1 MIQFI
6 LRRLLL
12 TLPVLVGIVFVVFAI
27 ARLLPGDPCF
37 QALGQRATQESCE
50 AFDERYGLNEP
61 IPVQFGIFV
70 GDLLSG
76 DLGTSIAYGRPI
88 SDILIERMPVT
99 IELTIFALTI
109 ATMLGIGLGVAS
121 AARRN
126 SRVDVGTMMFANFG
140 VSIPVFVLGLILIFF
155 FAVVLKDTPFALPP
169 SGRLSAGVLIVPLAE
184 AWGLQDLDG
193 PLRVVID
200 FLGNMYVI
208 STLITGQWAAFGDA
222 VVHLI
227 LPAIALAT
235 IPLALIARMTRS
247 SLLEVLGQ
255 DYIRTAR
262 AKGVIERRVVLRHA
276 LRNAILPVV
285 TVIGLT
291 LGALLS
297 GAVLTETIFGLTGIG
312 LTITQSILGRDYPVI
327 QAVTLIT
334 AILYVTVNL
343 VVDVSYAFLD
353 PRIRLE

>member
-1 MIQFI
+1 MLQFI
-6 LRRLLL
+6 GRRLLL
-12 TLPVLVGIVFVVFAI
+12 TIPVLVGVVFVVFAL
-27 ARLLPGDPCF
+27 ARVLPGSPCY
-37 QALGQRATQESCE
+37 QALGQNATQQACE
-50 AFDERYGLNEP
+50 EFERMMGLDQP
-61 IPVQFGIFV
+61 IPVQFAIFV
-70 GDLLSG
+70 GDLLQG

-88 SDILIERMPVT
+88 SDMLIERMPVT
-99 IELTIFALTI
+99 IELTIFALTL
-109 ATMLGIGLGVAS
+109 ATVLGITLGVAS
-121 AARRN
+121 AIRRN
-126 SRVDVGTMMFANFG
+126 SGVDVGTMMFANFG
-140 VSIPVFVLGLILIFF
+140 VSIPVFVLGLILIFI

-169 SGRLSAGVLIVPLAE
+169 SGRISPGVLIIPLAE
-184 AWGLQDLDG
+184 AWGVQDLEG

-200 FLGNMYVI
+200 FIGNMYVI
-208 STLITGQWAAFGDA
+208 SSLISGQWAVFGDA
-222 VVHLI
+222 FVHLI
-227 LPAIALAT
+227 LPAVALAT

-262 AKGVIERRVVLRHA
+262 AKGVIERRVVLRHG

-312 LTITQSILGRDYPVI
+312 KTITDSITGRDYPVI
-327 QAVTLIT
+327 QAITLVT
-334 AILYVTVNL
+334 AILYLTVNL

>member
-1 MIQFI
+1 MLQFI
-6 LRRLLL
+6 VRRLLL
-12 TLPVLVGIVFVVFAI
+12 TIPVLIGIVFVVFFL
-27 ARLLPGDPCF
+27 ARILPGDPCY
-37 QALGQRATQESCE
+37 QALGQRATEEACE

-70 GDLLSG
+70 SDLLHG

-88 SDILIERMPVT
+88 SEILIERMPVT

-109 ATMLGIGLGVAS
+109 ATVLGIILGVAS

-126 SRVDVGTMMFANFG
+126 SKVDVGTMMFANFG
-140 VSIPVFVLGLILIFF
+140 VSIPVFVLGLILIFI

-169 SGRLSAGVLIVPLAE
+169 GGRLSAGVIIVPLAE

-193 PLRVVID
+193 PLRVIID
-200 FLGNMYVI
+200 FVGNMYVI
-208 STLITGQWAAFGDA
+208 STLISGQWAAFGDA
-222 VVHLI
+222 VVHMI

-235 IPLALIARMTRS
+235 ISLALIARMTRS

-262 AKGVIERRVVLRHA
+262 AKGVIERRVVLRHG

-334 AILYVTVNL
+334 AIIYVTVNL

>member
-1 MIQFI
+1 MLQFI
-6 LRRLLL
+6 VRRLLL
-12 TLPVLVGIVFVVFAI
+12 TIPVLIGIVFVVFFL
-27 ARLLPGDPCF
+27 ARILPGDPCY
-37 QALGQRATQESCE
+37 QALGQRATQEACE

-70 GDLLSG
+70 SDLLHG

-88 SDILIERMPVT
+88 SEILIERMPVT

-109 ATMLGIGLGVAS
+109 ATVVGITLGVAS

-126 SRVDVGTMMFANFG
+126 SKVDVGTMMFANFG
-140 VSIPVFVLGLILIFF
+140 VSIPIFVLGLVLIFI

-169 SGRLSAGVLIVPLAE
+169 SGRVSPGVLIIPLAE
-184 AWGLQDLDG
+184 AWGVQDLEG
-193 PLRVVID
+193 PLRVIID
-200 FLGNMYVI
+200 FVGNMYVVSSLI
-208 STLITGQWAAFGDA
+208 SGQWAVFGDA
-222 VVHLI
+222 FVHLI
-227 LPAIALAT
+227 LPAVALAT

-262 AKGVIERRVVLRHA
+262 AKGVIERRVVLRHG

-312 LTITQSILGRDYPVI
+312 KTITDSIIGRDYPVV

-334 AILYVTVNL
+334 AILYLTVNL

>member
-1 MIQFI
+1 VLQFI
-6 LRRLLL
+6 GRRLLL
-12 TLPVLVGIVFVVFAI
+12 TIPVLIGIVFVVFAL
-27 ARLLPGDPCF
+27 ARVLPGSPCY
-37 QALGQRATQESCE
+37 QALGQNATQEACE
-50 AFDERYGLNEP
+50 EFEARMGLNEP

-70 GDLLSG
+70 GDLLQG
-76 DLGTSIAYGRPI
+76 DLGMSINYGRPI
-88 SDILIERMPVT
+88 SEMLIERMPVT
-99 IELTIFALTI
+99 IELTLFALTL
-109 ATMLGIGLGVAS
+109 ATVLGIILGVAS
-121 AARRN
+121 AIRRN
-126 SRVDVGTMMFANFG
+126 SGVDVGTMMFANFG
-140 VSIPVFVLGLILIFF
+140 VSIPIFVLGLVLIFI

-169 SGRLSAGVLIVPLAE
+169 SGRVSPGVLIIPLAE
-184 AWGLQDLDG
+184 AWGVQDLEG
-193 PLRVVID
+193 PLRVIID
-200 FLGNMYVI
+200 FVGNMYVVSSLI
-208 STLITGQWAAFGDA
+208 SGQWAVFGDA
-222 VVHLI
+222 FVHLI
-227 LPAIALAT
+227 LPAVALAT

-262 AKGVIERRVVLRHA
+262 AKGVVERRVVLRHG

-312 LTITQSILGRDYPVI
+312 KTITDGIIGRDYAVV
-327 QAVTLIT
+327 QAVTLVT
-334 AILYVTVNL
+334 AVIYLTVNL

>member
-1 MIQFI
+1 MLQFI
-6 LRRLLL
+6 GRRLLL
-12 TLPVLVGIVFVVFAI
+12 TVPVLIGIVFVVFAL
-27 ARLLPGDPCF
+27 ARILPGNPCY
-37 QALGQRATQESCE
+37 QALGQNATEEDCA
-50 AFDERYGLNEP
+50 AFSARYGLDEP
-61 IPVQFGIFV
+61 IPVQFAIFV
-70 GDLLSG
+70 GDLFSG
-76 DLGTSIAYGRPI
+76 DLGTSILHGRPI
-88 SDILIERMPVT
+88 SEMLIERMPVT
-99 IELTIFALTI
+99 IELTFMALTL
-109 ATMLGIGLGVAS
+109 ATVLGITLGVAS
-121 AARRN
+121 AIRRN
-126 SRVDVGTMMFANFG
+126 SGVDVGTMMFANFG
-140 VSIPVFVLGLILIFF
+140 VSIPVFVLGLILIFV

-169 SGRLSAGVLIVPLAE
+169 SGRLSAGVLIIPLAE
-184 AWGLQDLDG
+184 AWGVQDLEG

-200 FLGNMYVI
+200 FVGNMYVVASLI
-208 STLITGQWAAFGDA
+208 SGQWAVFGDA
-222 VVHLI
+222 FVHLI

-262 AKGVIERRVVLRHA
+262 AKGVIERRVVLRHG

-312 LTITQSILGRDYPVI
+312 KTITDAILGRDYPVV
-327 QAVTLIT
+327 QAITLVT
-334 AILYVTVNL
+334 AILYLTVNL

-353 PRIRLE
+353 PRIRLS

>member
-1 MIQFI
+1 VLQFI
-6 LRRLLL
+6 ARRLLL
-12 TLPVLVGIVFVVFAI
+12 TVPVLIGVIFVVFAI
-27 ARLLPGDPCF
+27 ARILPGDPCF
-37 QALGQRATQESCE
+37 VALGQRATPEACA
-50 AFDERYGLNEP
+50 AFDERFGLNEP

-70 GDLLSG
+70 GDLLRG
-76 DLGTSIAYGRPI
+76 ELGNSIAYGRPI
-88 SDILIERMPVT
+88 SEILIERMPVT
-99 IELTIFALTI
+99 IELTLFALTI
-109 ATMLGIGLGVAS
+109 ATVLGIGLGVAS

-126 SRVDVGTMMFANFG
+126 SAVDVGTMMFANFG
-140 VSIPVFVLGLILIFF
+140 VSIPVFVLGLILIFLF
-155 FAVVLKDTPFALPP
+155 GVVLKDTPLALPP
-169 SGRLSAGVLIVPLAE
+169 SGRLSAGVIVVPLAE
-184 AWGLQDLDG
+184 AWGMADVEG
-193 PLRVVID
+193 PLRVVLD
-200 FLGNMYVI
+200 FIGNMYII
-208 STLITGQWAAFGDA
+208 SSLLTGQWAAFGDA
-222 VVHLI
+222 VVHLL

-262 AKGVIERRVVLRHA
+262 AKGVIERRVVLRHG

-291 LGALLS
+291 LGSLLS

-327 QAVTLIT
+327 QALTLVT
-334 AILYVTVNL
+334 AILYLAVNL

>member
-1 MIQFI
+1 MLQFI
-6 LRRLLL
+6 ARRILLSI
-12 TLPVLVGIVFVVFAI
+12 PVLIGVIVVVFAL
-27 ARLLPGDPCF
+27 ARVLPGDPCF
-37 QALGQRATQESCE
+37 LALGPRATQEACA
-50 AFDERYGLNEP
+50 AFNERFGLNEP
-61 IPVQFGIFV
+61 IPVQFVIYV
-70 GDLLSG
+70 QDLLHG

-88 SDILIERMPVT
+88 SEMLIERMPVT
-99 IELTIFALTI
+99 IELTIMSLTI
-109 ATMLGIGLGVAS
+109 ATVLGIALGVAS

-126 SRVDVGTMMFANFG
+126 SKVDVGTMMFANFG
-140 VSIPVFVLGLILIFF
+140 VSIPVFVLGLILIFI

-169 SGRLSAGVLIVPLAE
+169 NGRLSPGVIIIPLAE
-184 AWGLQDLDG
+184 AWGVQDLEG
-193 PLRVVID
+193 PLRVLID
-200 FLGNMYVI
+200 FVGNMYVVASLI
-208 STLITGQWAAFGDA
+208 SGQWAVFGDA
-222 VVHLI
+222 AVHLI

-235 IPLALIARMTRS
+235 IPLALIGRMTRS

-262 AKGVIERRVVLRHA
+262 AKGVIERRVVLSHG

-297 GAVLTETIFGLTGIG
+297 GAVLTETIFGLTGLG
-312 LTITQSILGRDYPVI
+312 KTITDSITGRDFPVI

-334 AILYVTVNL
+334 AIVYLTVNL

-353 PRIRLE
+353 PRIRLQ

>member
-1 MIQFI
+1 MLQFI
-6 LRRLLL
+6 TRRVLL
-12 TLPVLVGIVFVVFAI
+12 TIPVIIGIVFVVFAL
-27 ARLLPGDPCF
+27 ARILPGDPCF
-37 QALGQRATQESCE
+37 QALGQRATAEACE
-50 AFDERYGLNEP
+50 EFDERMGLNEP

-70 GDLLSG
+70 SDLLQG
-76 DLGTSIAYGRPI
+76 DLGTSIANGRPI
-88 SDILIERMPVT
+88 SEILIERMPVT
-99 IELTIFALTI
+99 LELTLFALTI
-109 ATMLGIGLGVAS
+109 ATVLGITLGVAS

-126 SRVDVGTMMFANFG
+126 SKVDVGTMMFANFG
-140 VSIPVFVLGLILIFF
+140 VSIPVFVLGLILIFL

-169 SGRLSAGVLIVPLAE
+169 SGRLSAGVIIIPLAE
-184 AWGLQDLDG
+184 AWGIQDLEG

-200 FLGNMYVI
+200 FIGNMYVI

-262 AKGVIERRVVLRHA
+262 AKGVTERRVVLRHG

-297 GAVLTETIFGLTGIG
+297 GAVLTETIFGLTGMG
-312 LTITQSILGRDYPVI
+312 LTITQSIIGRDYPVI
-327 QAVTLIT
+327 QSVTLVT
-334 AILYVTVNL
+334 AILYITVNL

>member
-1 MIQFI
+1 M
-6 LRRLLL
+6 
-12 TLPVLVGIVFVVFAI
+12 VG
-27 ARLLPGDPCF
+27 LD
-37 QALGQRATQESCE
+37 Q
-50 AFDERYGLNEP
+50 P
-61 IPVQFGIFV
+61 IPVQFAIFV
-70 GDLLSG
+70 GDLIQG

-88 SDILIERMPVT
+88 SDMLIERMPVT
-99 IELTIFALTI
+99 IELTIFALTL
-109 ATMLGIGLGVAS
+109 ATVLGITLGVAS
-121 AARRN
+121 AIRRN
-126 SRVDVGTMMFANFG
+126 SGVDVGTMMFANFG
-140 VSIPVFVLGLILIFF
+140 VSIPVFVLGLILIFI

-169 SGRLSAGVLIVPLAE
+169 SGRVSPGVLIIPLAE
-184 AWGLQDLDG
+184 AWGVEDLEG
-193 PLRVVID
+193 PLRVIID
-200 FLGNMYVI
+200 FIGNMYVV
-208 STLITGQWAAFGDA
+208 STLISGQWAAFGDA

-262 AKGVIERRVVLRHA
+262 AKGVVERRVVLSHG

-334 AILYVTVNL
+334 AILYITVNL
-343 VVDVSYAFLD
+343 IVDVSYAFLD

>member
-1 MIQFI
+1 MLQFI

-12 TLPVLVGIVFVVFAI
+12 TIPVIIGIVFVVFFL
-27 ARLLPGDPCF
+27 ARILPGDPCY
-37 QALGQRATQESCE
+37 QALGQRATEAACE

-61 IPVQFGIFV
+61 IPVQFGIFIS
-70 GDLLSG
+70 DLIHG

-88 SDILIERMPVT
+88 SEILIERMPVT

-109 ATMLGIGLGVAS
+109 ATVLGITLGVAS

-126 SRVDVGTMMFANFG
+126 SKVDVGTMMFANFG
-140 VSIPVFVLGLILIFF
+140 VSIPVFVLGLILIFI

-169 SGRLSAGVLIVPLAE
+169 GGRLSAGVIIIPLAE

-193 PLRVVID
+193 PLRVIID
-200 FLGNMYVI
+200 FIGNMYVI
-208 STLITGQWAAFGDA
+208 STLISGQWAAFGDA
-222 VVHLI
+222 VVHMI

-235 IPLALIARMTRS
+235 ISMALIARMTRS

-262 AKGVIERRVVLRHA
+262 AKGVIERRVVLRHG

-343 VVDVSYAFLD
+343 IVDVSYAFLD

>member
-1 MIQFI
+1 
-6 LRRLLL
+6 
-12 TLPVLVGIVFVVFAI
+12 
-27 ARLLPGDPCF
+27 
-37 QALGQRATQESCE
+37 
-50 AFDERYGLNEP
+50 
-61 IPVQFGIFV
+61 
-70 GDLLSG
+70 
-76 DLGTSIAYGRPI
+76 
-88 SDILIERMPVT
+88 
-99 IELTIFALTI
+99 
-109 ATMLGIGLGVAS
+109 
-121 AARRN
+121 
-126 SRVDVGTMMFANFG
+126 
-140 VSIPVFVLGLILIFF
+140 
-155 FAVVLKDTPFALPP
+155 
-169 SGRLSAGVLIVPLAE
+169 
-184 AWGLQDLDG
+184 
-193 PLRVVID
+193 
-200 FLGNMYVI
+200 MYVV
-208 STLITGQWAAFGDA
+208 STFITGQWAAFGDA

-262 AKGVIERRVVLRHA
+262 AKGVIERRVVLRHG

-312 LTITQSILGRDYPVI
+312 RTITDAILGRDYAVI
-327 QAVTLIT
+327 QALTLIT
-334 AILYVTVNL
+334 AILYLSVNL

>member
-1 MIQFI
+1 MLQFI
-6 LRRLLL
+6 GRRLLL
-12 TLPVLVGIVFVVFAI
+12 TVPVLIGIIFVVFAL
-27 ARLLPGDPCF
+27 ARILPGNPCY
-37 QALGQRATQESCE
+37 QALGQNATQEDCE
-50 AFDERYGLNEP
+50 AFSERYGLDEP
-61 IPVQFGIFV
+61 IPVQFAIFV
-70 GDLLSG
+70 GDLFSG
-76 DLGTSIAYGRPI
+76 DLGTSILHGRPI
-88 SDILIERMPVT
+88 TDMLIERMPVT
-99 IELTIFALTI
+99 IELTLFALTL
-109 ATMLGIGLGVAS
+109 ATVLGITLGVAS
-121 AARRN
+121 AIRRN
-126 SRVDVGTMMFANFG
+126 SGVDVGTMMFANFG
-140 VSIPVFVLGLILIFF
+140 VSIPVFVLGLVLIFV

-169 SGRLSAGVLIVPLAE
+169 SGRLSAGVLIIPLAE
-184 AWGLQDLDG
+184 AWGVQDLDG
-193 PLRVVID
+193 PLRVLID
-200 FLGNMYVI
+200 FVGNMYVI
-208 STLITGQWAAFGDA
+208 ASLISGQWAVFGDA
-222 VVHLI
+222 FVHLI

-262 AKGVIERRVVLRHA
+262 AKGVIERRVVLRHG

-312 LTITQSILGRDYPVI
+312 KTITDAILGRDYPVI

-334 AILYVTVNL
+334 AVLYLTVNL

>member
-1 MIQFI
+1 MLQFI
-6 LRRLLL
+6 TRRLLL
-12 TLPVLVGIVFVVFAI
+12 TVPVLIGILFVVFAL
-27 ARLLPGDPCF
+27 ARVLPGDPCYA
-37 QALGQRATQESCE
+37 ALGQRATVEACE

-61 IPVQFGIFV
+61 IPVQFAIFV
-70 GDLLSG
+70 GDLLQG

-88 SDILIERMPVT
+88 SEMLVERMPVT
-99 IELTIFALTI
+99 IELTLLALTI
-109 ATMLGIGLGVAS
+109 ATVLGIILGVVS

-126 SRVDVGTMMFANFG
+126 SKADVGTMMFANFG
-140 VSIPVFVLGLILIFF
+140 VSIPVFVLGLILIYFF
-155 FAVVLKDTPFALPP
+155 SVVLKDTPFALPP
-169 SGRLSAGVLIVPLAE
+169 GGRLSAGLIIVPLAE
-184 AWGLQDLDG
+184 AWGLQDLEG
-193 PLRVVID
+193 GLRVLID
-200 FLGNMYVI
+200 FIGNMYVI

-262 AKGVIERRVVLRHA
+262 AKGVAERGVVLSHG

-285 TVIGLT
+285 TVVGLT

-312 LTITQSILGRDYPVI
+312 KTITDAILGRDYPVI
-327 QAVTLIT
+327 QAVTLVT
-334 AILYVTVNL
+334 AILYLTVNL
-343 VVDVSYAFLD
+343 VVDVSYGFLD

>member
-1 MIQFI
+1 MLQFI
-6 LRRLLL
+6 VRRLLL
-12 TLPVLVGIVFVVFAI
+12 TIPVLIGIVFVVFFL
-27 ARLLPGDPCF
+27 ARILPGDPCY
-37 QALGQRATQESCE
+37 QALGQRATQEACE

-70 GDLLSG
+70 SDLLHG

-88 SDILIERMPVT
+88 SEILIERMPVT

-109 ATMLGIGLGVAS
+109 ATVLGIILGVAS

-126 SRVDVGTMMFANFG
+126 SKVDVGTMMFANFG
-140 VSIPVFVLGLILIFF
+140 VSIPVFVLGLILIFI

-169 SGRLSAGVLIVPLAE
+169 GGRLSAGVIIVPLAE

-193 PLRVVID
+193 PLRVIID
-200 FLGNMYVI
+200 FVGNMYVI
-208 STLITGQWAAFGDA
+208 STLISGQWAAFGDA
-222 VVHLI
+222 VVHMI

-235 IPLALIARMTRS
+235 ISMALIARMTRS

-262 AKGVIERRVVLRHA
+262 AKGVIERRVVLRHG

>member
-1 MIQFI
+1 
-6 LRRLLL
+6 
-12 TLPVLVGIVFVVFAI
+12 
-27 ARLLPGDPCF
+27 
-37 QALGQRATQESCE
+37 
-50 AFDERYGLNEP
+50 
-61 IPVQFGIFV
+61 
-70 GDLLSG
+70 
-76 DLGTSIAYGRPI
+76 
-88 SDILIERMPVT
+88 
-99 IELTIFALTI
+99 
-109 ATMLGIGLGVAS
+109 
-121 AARRN
+121 
-126 SRVDVGTMMFANFG
+126 VGTMMFANFG

-155 FAVVLKDTPFALPP
+155 FAVVLKETPLALPP
-169 SGRLSAGVLIVPLAE
+169 SGRLSAGVIVVPLAE
-184 AWGLQDLDG
+184 AWGMADVEG
-193 PLRVVID
+193 PLRVLLD
-200 FLGNMYVI
+200 FVGNMYII
-208 STLITGQWAAFGDA
+208 STLITGQWGAFGDA

-262 AKGVIERRVVLRHA
+262 AKGVIERRVILRHG

-327 QAVTLIT
+327 QAVTLVT
-334 AILYVTVNL
+334 AILYLTVNL

>member
-1 MIQFI
+1 MVQFI
-6 LRRLLL
+6 VRRVLL
-12 TLPVLVGIVFVVFAI
+12 TIPVIIGIVFVVFFI
-27 ARLLPGDPCF
+27 ARILPGDPCY
-37 QALGQRATQESCE
+37 QALGQRATQEACE

-70 GDLLSG
+70 SDLLRG

-88 SDILIERMPVT
+88 SEILIERMPVT

-109 ATMLGIGLGVAS
+109 ATVLGIILGVAS

-126 SRVDVGTMMFANFG
+126 SKVDVGTMMFANLG

-155 FAVVLKDTPFALPP
+155 FSVVLQDTPFALPP
-169 SGRLSAGVLIVPLAE
+169 GGRLSAGVIIIPLAE
-184 AWGLQDLDG
+184 AWGLEDLDG
-193 PLRVVID
+193 PLRVIID
-200 FLGNMYVI
+200 FIGNMYVV
-208 STLITGQWAAFGDA
+208 STLISGQWAAFGDA

-262 AKGVIERRVVLRHA
+262 AKGVVERRVVLSHG

-312 LTITQSILGRDYPVI
+312 KTITDSILGRDYPVI
-327 QAVTLIT
+327 QAVTLLT
-334 AILYVTVNL
+334 AIIYLTVNL

>member
-1 MIQFI
+1 MLQFI
-6 LRRLLL
+6 VRRLLL
-12 TLPVLVGIVFVVFAI
+12 TIPVLIGVIFVVFAI

-37 QALGQRATQESCE
+37 VALGQRANPTSCAE
-50 AFDERYGLNEP
+50 FSARYGLDEP
-61 IPVQFGIFV
+61 IPVQFAIFV
-70 GDLLSG
+70 RDLFSG
-76 DLGTSIAYGRPI
+76 DLGTSITYGRPI
-88 SDILIERMPVT
+88 SDLLIERMPLT
-99 IELTIFALTI
+99 IELTIFALTL
-109 ATMLGIGLGVAS
+109 ATILGIALGVAS
-121 AARRN
+121 ASRRN
-126 SRVDVGTMMFANFG
+126 SGVDVGTMMFANLG

-169 SGRLSAGVLIVPLAE
+169 SGRLSAGVIIIPLAE
-184 AWGLQDLDG
+184 AWGVQDLDG
-193 PLRVVID
+193 PLRALID
-200 FLGNMYVI
+200 FVGNMYVV
-208 STLITGQWAAFGDA
+208 STLITGQWAAFGDS

-262 AKGVIERRVVLRHA
+262 AKGVIERRVVLSHG

-312 LTITQSILGRDYPVI
+312 KTITDAIIGRDYPVI

-334 AILYVTVNL
+334 AIIYLTVNL

>member
-1 MIQFI
+1 MLQFI
-6 LRRLLL
+6 TRRVLL
-12 TLPVLVGIVFVVFAI
+12 TIPVIIGIVFVVFAL
-27 ARLLPGDPCF
+27 ARILPGDPCF
-37 QALGQRATQESCE
+37 QALGQRATAEACE
-50 AFDERYGLNEP
+50 EFDERMGLNEP

-70 GDLLSG
+70 SDLLQG
-76 DLGTSIAYGRPI
+76 DLGTSIANGRPI
-88 SDILIERMPVT
+88 SEILIERMPVT
-99 IELTIFALTI
+99 LELTLFALTI
-109 ATMLGIGLGVAS
+109 ATVLGITLGVAS

-126 SRVDVGTMMFANFG
+126 SKVDVGTMMFANFG
-140 VSIPVFVLGLILIFF
+140 VSIPVFVLGLILIFL

-169 SGRLSAGVLIVPLAE
+169 SGRLSAGVIIIPLAE
-184 AWGLQDLDG
+184 AWGIQDLEG

-200 FLGNMYVI
+200 FIGNMYVI

-262 AKGVIERRVVLRHA
+262 AKGVTERRVVLRLG

-297 GAVLTETIFGLTGIG
+297 GAVLTETIFGLTGMG
-312 LTITQSILGRDYPVI
+312 LTITQSIIGRDYPVI
-327 QAVTLIT
+327 QAVTLVT
-334 AILYVTVNL
+334 AILYITVNL

>member
-1 MIQFI
+1 MLQFI
-6 LRRLLL
+6 GRRLLL
-12 TLPVLVGIVFVVFAI
+12 TVPVLIGIVFVVFAL
-27 ARLLPGDPCF
+27 ARVLPGNPCY
-37 QALGQRATQESCE
+37 QALGQNATQEDCE
-50 AFDERYGLNEP
+50 AFSERFGLNEP
-61 IPVQFGIFV
+61 IPVQFAIFV
-70 GDLLSG
+70 GDLLQG
-76 DLGTSIAYGRPI
+76 DLGTSIAFGRPI
-88 SDILIERMPVT
+88 SDMLIERMPVT
-99 IELTIFALTI
+99 IELTVFALTI
-109 ATMLGIGLGVAS
+109 ATVLGITLGVAS
-121 AARRN
+121 AIRRN
-126 SRVDVGTMMFANFG
+126 SGVDVGTMMFANFG
-140 VSIPVFVLGLILIFF
+140 VSIPIFVLGLILIYV

-169 SGRLSAGVLIVPLAE
+169 SGRLSAGVLIIPLAE
-184 AWGLQDLDG
+184 AWGVQDLEG
-193 PLRVVID
+193 PLRVIID
-200 FLGNMYVI
+200 FVGNMYVVSSLI
-208 STLITGQWAAFGDA
+208 SGQWAVFGDA
-222 VVHLI
+222 FVHLI
-227 LPAIALAT
+227 LPAVALAT

-262 AKGVIERRVVLRHA
+262 AKGVIERRVVLRHG

-312 LTITQSILGRDYPVI
+312 KTITDSIIGRDYPVV

-334 AILYVTVNL
+334 AILYLTVNL

>member
-1 MIQFI
+1 MLQFI
-6 LRRLLL
+6 ARRLLL
-12 TLPVLVGIVFVVFAI
+12 TMPVLIGIVFVVFAI
-27 ARLLPGDPCF
+27 ARVLPGDPCF
-37 QALGQRATQESCE
+37 QALGQRATQEACE
-50 AFDERYGLNEP
+50 AFGERYGLNEP

-99 IELTIFALTI
+99 IELTIFALTL
-109 ATMLGIGLGVAS
+109 ATILGIVLGVAS

-126 SRVDVGTMMFANFG
+126 SGVDVGTMMFANFG

-169 SGRLSAGVLIVPLAE
+169 SGRLSAGVIIIPLAE

-200 FLGNMYVI
+200 FIGNMYVV

-262 AKGVIERRVVLRHA
+262 AKGVLERRVVLSHG

-327 QAVTLIT
+327 QAVTLVT
-334 AILYVTVNL
+334 AILYLTVNL
-343 VVDVSYAFLD
+343 VVDVSYGFLD

>member
-1 MIQFI
+1 MLQFVA
-6 LRRLLL
+6 RRLLL
-12 TLPVLVGIVFVVFAI
+12 TIPVLFGVIFVVFAV
-27 ARLLPGDPCF
+27 ARLLPGDPCL
-37 QALGQRATQESCE
+37 ASLGQYATQEACE
-50 AFDERYGLNEP
+50 DFYVRYGLNEP
-61 IPVQFGIFV
+61 IPVQFAIFLR
-70 GDLLSG
+70 DLLSG
-76 DLGTSIAYGRPI
+76 DLGTSITYGRPV
-88 SDILIERMPVT
+88 SVILIERLPVT
-99 IELTIFALTI
+99 IELTIFALTL
-109 ATMLGIGLGVAS
+109 ATILGIVLGVAS

-169 SGRLSAGVLIVPLAE
+169 SGRLSAGVIIVPLAE

-193 PLRVVID
+193 PLRVIID
-200 FLGNMYVI
+200 FVGNMYVI
-208 STLITGQWAAFGDA
+208 SSLISGQWAVFGDA

-262 AKGVIERRVVLRHA
+262 AKGVLERRVVLRHG

-285 TVIGLT
+285 TVIGLS

-312 LTITQSILGRDYPVI
+312 KTITDSILSRDYAVI
-327 QAVTLIT
+327 QSVTLIT
-334 AILYVTVNL
+334 AILYLGVNL
-343 VVDVSYAFLD
+343 IVDVSYGFLD

>member
-1 MIQFI
+1 MVQFI
-6 LRRLLL
+6 VRRVLL
-12 TLPVLVGIVFVVFAI
+12 TIPVIIGIVFVVFFI
-27 ARLLPGDPCF
+27 ARILPGDPCY
-37 QALGQRATQESCE
+37 QALGQRATQEACE

-70 GDLLSG
+70 SDLLRG

-88 SDILIERMPVT
+88 SEILIERMPVT

-109 ATMLGIGLGVAS
+109 ATVLGIVLGVAS

-126 SRVDVGTMMFANFG
+126 SKVDVGTMMFANLG

-155 FAVVLKDTPFALPP
+155 FSVVLQGTPFALPP
-169 SGRLSAGVLIVPLAE
+169 GGRLSAGVIIIPLAE
-184 AWGLQDLDG
+184 AWGLEDLDG
-193 PLRVVID
+193 PLRVIID
-200 FLGNMYVI
+200 FIGNMYVV
-208 STLITGQWAAFGDA
+208 STLISGQWAAFGDA

-262 AKGVIERRVVLRHA
+262 AKGVVERRVVLSHG

-334 AILYVTVNL
+334 AILYITVNL
-343 VVDVSYAFLD
+343 IVDVSYAFLD

>member
-1 MIQFI
+1 MLQFI

-12 TLPVLVGIVFVVFAI
+12 TIPVLIGVIFVVFAI
-27 ARLLPGDPCF
+27 ARILPGDPCF
-37 QALGQRATQESCE
+37 QALGQRATPEACE
-50 AFDERYGLNEP
+50 AFGERYGLNEP
-61 IPVQFGIFV
+61 IFVQFGIFV
-70 GDLLSG
+70 GDLLQG

-88 SDILIERMPVT
+88 SLMLIERMPVT
-99 IELTIFALTI
+99 IELTLIALTI
-109 ATMLGIGLGVAS
+109 ATVLGIILGVAS

-126 SRVDVGTMMFANFG
+126 SGVDVGTMMFANLG
-140 VSIPVFVLGLILIFF
+140 VSIPVFVLGLILAYI
-155 FAVVLKDTPFALPP
+155 FAVVLKGTPFALPP
-169 SGRLSAGVLIVPLAE
+169 GGRLTAGVIIVPLAE
-184 AWGLQDLDG
+184 AWGLQDLEG
-193 PLRVVID
+193 FPRAIID
-200 FLGNMYVI
+200 FVGNMYVI

-262 AKGVIERRVVLRHA
+262 AKGVVERRVVLRHG

-285 TVIGLT
+285 TIIGLT

-312 LTITQSILGRDYPVI
+312 RTITDAILGRDYPVI
-327 QAVTLIT
+327 QALTLVT
-334 AILYVTVNL
+334 AILYLTVNL

>member
-1 MIQFI
+1 MVQFI
-6 LRRLLL
+6 VRRVLL
-12 TLPVLVGIVFVVFAI
+12 TIPVIIGIVFVVFFI
-27 ARLLPGDPCF
+27 ARILPGDPCY
-37 QALGQRATQESCE
+37 QALGQRATQEACE

-70 GDLLSG
+70 SDLLRG

-88 SDILIERMPVT
+88 SEILIERMPVT

-109 ATMLGIGLGVAS
+109 ATVLGIILGVAS

-126 SRVDVGTMMFANFG
+126 SKVDVGTMMFANLG

-155 FAVVLKDTPFALPP
+155 FSVVLQDTPFALPP
-169 SGRLSAGVLIVPLAE
+169 GGRLSAGVIIIPLAE
-184 AWGLQDLDG
+184 AWGLEDLDG
-193 PLRVVID
+193 PLRVIID
-200 FLGNMYVI
+200 FIGNMYVV
-208 STLITGQWAAFGDA
+208 STLISGQWAAFGDA

-262 AKGVIERRVVLRHA
+262 AKGVVERRVVLRHG

-334 AILYVTVNL
+334 AILYITVNL
-343 VVDVSYAFLD
+343 IVDVSYAFLD

>member
-1 MIQFI
+1 MLQFVA
-6 LRRLLL
+6 RRLLL
-12 TLPVLVGIVFVVFAI
+12 TIPVLFGVIFVVFAV
-27 ARLLPGDPCF
+27 ARLLPGDPCL
-37 QALGQRATQESCE
+37 ASLGQYATQEACE
-50 AFDERYGLNEP
+50 AFYVRYGLNEP
-61 IPVQFGIFV
+61 IPVQFAIFLR
-70 GDLLSG
+70 DLLSG
-76 DLGTSIAYGRPI
+76 DLGTSITYGRPV
-88 SDILIERMPVT
+88 SVILIERLPVT
-99 IELTIFALTI
+99 IELTIFALTL
-109 ATMLGIGLGVAS
+109 ATILGIVLGVAS

-169 SGRLSAGVLIVPLAE
+169 SGRLSAGVIIVPLAE

-193 PLRVVID
+193 PLRVIID
-200 FLGNMYVI
+200 FVGNMYVI
-208 STLITGQWAAFGDA
+208 SSLISGQWAVFGDA

-262 AKGVIERRVVLRHA
+262 AKGVLERRVVLRHG

-285 TVIGLT
+285 TVIGLS

-312 LTITQSILGRDYPVI
+312 KTITDSILSRDYAVI
-327 QAVTLIT
+327 QSVTLIT
-334 AILYVTVNL
+334 AILYLGVNL
-343 VVDVSYAFLD
+343 IVDVSYGFLD

>member
-1 MIQFI
+1 MLQFI
-6 LRRLLL
+6 ARRLLL
-12 TLPVLVGIVFVVFAI
+12 TIPVLIGIVFVVFAI
-27 ARLLPGDPCF
+27 ARILPGDPCF
-37 QALGQRATQESCE
+37 VALGQRATPESCA
-50 AFDERYGLNEP
+50 AFDARYGLDQP

-88 SDILIERMPVT
+88 ADMLVERMPVT
-99 IELTIFALTI
+99 IELTLLALTL
-109 ATMLGIGLGVAS
+109 ATVLGIGLGVAS

-155 FAVVLKDTPFALPP
+155 FAVVLKDTPLALPP
-169 SGRLSAGVLIVPLAE
+169 SGRLSAGVIVVPLAE
-184 AWGLQDLDG
+184 AWGLGDVEG
-193 PLRVVID
+193 PLRVVLD
-200 FLGNMYVI
+200 FIGNMYVI
-208 STLITGQWAAFGDA
+208 SSLLTGQWGAFGDA
-222 VVHLI
+222 VVHLL
-227 LPAIALAT
+227 LPALALAT

-262 AKGVIERRVVLRHA
+262 AKGVIERRVVLRHG

-291 LGALLS
+291 LGSLLS

-312 LTITQSILGRDYPVI
+312 KTITDSILGRDYPVI
-327 QAVTLIT
+327 QAVTLVT
-334 AILYVTVNL
+334 AVLYLAVNL

>member
-1 MIQFI
+1 MVQFI
-6 LRRLLL
+6 VRRVLL
-12 TLPVLVGIVFVVFAI
+12 TIPVIIGIVFVVFFI
-27 ARLLPGDPCF
+27 ARILPGDPCY
-37 QALGQRATQESCE
+37 QALGQRATQEACE

-70 GDLLSG
+70 SDLLRG

-88 SDILIERMPVT
+88 SEILIERMPVT

-109 ATMLGIGLGVAS
+109 ATVLGIILGVAS

-126 SRVDVGTMMFANFG
+126 SKVDVGTMMFANLG

-155 FAVVLKDTPFALPP
+155 FSVVLQDTPFALPP
-169 SGRLSAGVLIVPLAE
+169 GGRLSAGVIIIPLAE
-184 AWGLQDLDG
+184 AWGLEDLDG
-193 PLRVVID
+193 PLRVIID
-200 FLGNMYVI
+200 FIGNMYVV
-208 STLITGQWAAFGDA
+208 STLISGQWAAFGDA

-262 AKGVIERRVVLRHA
+262 AKGVVERRVVLSHG

-334 AILYVTVNL
+334 AILYITVNL
-343 VVDVSYAFLD
+343 IVDVSYAFLD